1 MRRHR
6 YGQRRNGG
14 SGSLLLI
21 GILILAVAAGYAGT
35 KYVIAPY
42 ILEGRLWTAAGDPA
56 GDVPENGSAT
66 AGSGVVSGQQD
77 IKDAKEMTTDAA
89 VAPGGVTGGAAQP
102 PAAAP
107 QAAQPPAAAP
117 QATSGGAAQTQSG
130 AQTAVASSAAPAGS
144 GGYAVQFG
152 SFSAKESAQ
161 QAVSELAAK
170 SITASVVERNGA
182 FKVVGTVFDT
192 KEKAKAEAERL
203 KAIAEDAFVTA
214 L

>member
-102 PAAAP
+102 PAA
-107 QAAQPPAAAP
+107 P
-117 QATSGGAAQTQSG
+117 QATSGGAVQTQSG
-130 AQTAVASSAAPAGS
+130 SQTAVASSAAPSGS

-170 SITASVVERNGA
+170 NITASVVERNGA

-203 KAIAEDAFVTA
+203 KAMAEDAFVTA